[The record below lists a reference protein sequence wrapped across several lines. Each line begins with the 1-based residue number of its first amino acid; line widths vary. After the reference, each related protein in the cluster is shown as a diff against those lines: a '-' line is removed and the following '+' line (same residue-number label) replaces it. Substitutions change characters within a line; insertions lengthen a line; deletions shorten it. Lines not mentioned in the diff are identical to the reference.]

1 MASAPTSGNR
11 YSRSRADAGW
21 AACACD
27 HLASSGLREDVI
39 VTKRAAAMGSGA
51 ADARTERPVGLR
63 GVSSFLVLV
72 RRLGISSF
80 AGP

>member
-39 VTKRAAAMGSGA
+39 VTKRAAARGLALSVPARKDQSASGA
-51 ADARTERPVGLR
+51 FPRF
-63 GVSSFLVLV
+63 SVLV

>member
-39 VTKRAAAMGSGA
+39 VTKRAAAMGPALSMPARKDHAASGA
-51 ADARTERPVGLR
+51 FPR
-63 GVSSFLVLV
+63 GS
-72 RRLGISSF
+72 LGIRGLGLGSF